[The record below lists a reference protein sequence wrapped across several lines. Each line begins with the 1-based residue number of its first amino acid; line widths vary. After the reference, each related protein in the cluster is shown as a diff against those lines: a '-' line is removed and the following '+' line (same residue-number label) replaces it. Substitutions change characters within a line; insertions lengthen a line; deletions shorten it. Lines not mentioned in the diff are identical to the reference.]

1 MSTTNPSDLNDSI
14 RTCSFVAD
22 NNDEGSD
29 CDANQREIDDE
40 SKHKSDMFSS
50 IDSAAATLSPPPQ
63 VTSSNNETKEEEY
76 LGDCSIYK
84 KSQNL
89 SLRKASSAPSSL
101 CASLDGFHDV
111 VVDDIDVVEL
121 DHYLEDVQ
129 QSTSFW
135 NLTRLQ

>member
-22 NNDEGSD
+22 NNDEGSG

-40 SKHKSDMFSS
+40 SKHKSDVYS

-63 VTSSNNETKEEEY
+63 IMSNNNETIKEEEY
-76 LGDCSIYK
+76 TGDCCLCT

-101 CASLDGFHDV
+101 YASLDGFHDV
-111 VVDDIDVVEL
+111 VVDDIDVVDL

-135 NLTRLQ
+135 TLTLQ